1 MPENALTGGNITIRI
16 QEPSDNGVV
25 IAGIQPIEAGFGV
38 VEITAVSEGIEVR
51 KVVRVRAKRIRYP
64 LIFYIFCCES
74 CKKIYKSFL
83 QLFYFSSL
91 KQ

>member
-1 MPENALTGGNITIRI
+1 MQNAISINKPTDCRI
-16 QEPSDNGVV
+16 VV
-25 IAGIQPIEAGFGV
+25 ASIQPIEAGFGV

-83 QLFYFSSL
+83 QLF
-91 KQ
+91 QMER